1 MNRNI
6 KIRIKLRTPET
17 SKAML
22 HAYIDKAKL
31 KDPFIQQKNV
41 YRKLVENENWSMLDL
56 NKKVRRQRTHR
67 RGGLGLFTSNVQ
79 YSNSSINS
87 IKPPPLK

>member
-6 KIRIKLRTPET
+6 KNRIELRTPET

-31 KDPFIQQKNV
+31 KDPFI
-41 YRKLVENENWSMLDL
+41 
-56 NKKVRRQRTHR
+56 
-67 RGGLGLFTSNVQ
+67 
-79 YSNSSINS
+79 
-87 IKPPPLK
+87 

>member
-22 HAYIDKAKL
+22 HVYIDKAKL
-31 KDPFIQQKNV
+31 KDPFI
-41 YRKLVENENWSMLDL
+41 
-56 NKKVRRQRTHR
+56 
-67 RGGLGLFTSNVQ
+67 
-79 YSNSSINS
+79 
-87 IKPPPLK
+87 